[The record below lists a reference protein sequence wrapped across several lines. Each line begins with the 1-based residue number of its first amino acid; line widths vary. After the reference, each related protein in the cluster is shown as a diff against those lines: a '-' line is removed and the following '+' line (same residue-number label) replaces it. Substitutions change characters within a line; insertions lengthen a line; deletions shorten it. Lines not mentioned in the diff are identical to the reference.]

1 MTIKQKHRTYF
12 LIPVSLQLLLLVIYL
27 KIKEEYIQLIIC
39 MLLVLSFLN
48 FLFARG
54 LFENSENIYERWYIP
69 SIFKYLFI
77 TLLYFLCKKI
87 APNFLLLKSFLYLFI
102 FIALDVIRIS
112 LCCTISK
119 NFEDRLSTFYFN
131 DLLKL
136 EFFILLAV
144 IEESKEKEKCKL
156 KLLNYEKNIYSF
168 YEKGKPDPLNVDL
181 CFELWS
187 NPSLSLKANYRLFVE
202 EKLGLH
208 KNSQGTLKDFSNQ
221 DDEFSTKNRKNN
233 SEFIRKNE
241 LIKCFDIHGSFL
253 FNSIAYLR
261 AEESL
266 DKTTFKENMSE
277 ILKER
282 DAFFV
287 SIEKTFR
294 LINRVRLFGYIFHLV
309 FFVSLM
315 ILYPSTGTLI
325 FVFLISFCIYL
336 VRPSLGRN
344 LEASFYI
351 LFSNPYSV
359 NDRIKYKNEVFI
371 VKDMSFLSTIFQKW
385 CGEICTINNET
396 VSKDLIF
403 NNMRSFSQQWEVS
416 FLVSNKI
423 DIKDFDRLRKIIKNY
438 CASSNAILSVKINLN
453 EIVDS
458 NFYRLVIHVK
468 HLMNFQSPFFMW
480 LNQNNFMKFLL
491 SYLKSLKINYIP
503 IDKEIEEIR

>member
-27 KIKEEYIQLIIC
+27 KIKEEYIQLIIS

-112 LCCTISK
+112 LCCSISK

-136 EFFILLAV
+136 EFFILLAIV
-144 IEESKEKEKCKL
+144 EESKEKEKCKL

-208 KNSQGTLKDFSNQ
+208 
-221 DDEFSTKNRKNN
+221 R
-233 SEFIRKNE
+233 
-241 LIKCFDIHGSFL
+241 
-253 FNSIAYLR
+253 
-261 AEESL
+261 
-266 DKTTFKENMSE
+266 
-277 ILKER
+277 
-282 DAFFV
+282 
-287 SIEKTFR
+287 
-294 LINRVRLFGYIFHLV
+294 
-309 FFVSLM
+309 
-315 ILYPSTGTLI
+315 
-325 FVFLISFCIYL
+325 
-336 VRPSLGRN
+336 
-344 LEASFYI
+344 
-351 LFSNPYSV
+351 
-359 NDRIKYKNEVFI
+359 
-371 VKDMSFLSTIFQKW
+371 
-385 CGEICTINNET
+385 
-396 VSKDLIF
+396 
-403 NNMRSFSQQWEVS
+403 
-416 FLVSNKI
+416 
-423 DIKDFDRLRKIIKNY
+423 
-438 CASSNAILSVKINLN
+438 
-453 EIVDS
+453 
-458 NFYRLVIHVK
+458 
-468 HLMNFQSPFFMW
+468 
-480 LNQNNFMKFLL
+480 
-491 SYLKSLKINYIP
+491 
-503 IDKEIEEIR
+503 